1 MAIQLLSNSKKPK
14 LCGTTF
20 TLVDTAGVD
29 GERISL
35 LTSGDKVRNRDP
47 MEVEM
52 MRHTLKAAGD
62 ADLLKQDRVISG
74 SLEHVGLPHC

>member
-1 MAIQLLSNSKKPK
+1 M
-14 LCGTTF
+14 CGTTF
-20 TLVDTAGVD
+20 TLVDTAGVN
-29 GERISL
+29 GERVSL

-62 ADLLKQDRVISG
+62 ADLIFLLMMQKLVSRRIRMRRCDGCRQ
-74 SLEHVGLPHC
+74 LVGPIPI

>member
-1 MAIQLLSNSKKPK
+1 M
-14 LCGTTF
+14 CGTTF

-29 GERISL
+29 GERVSL

-52 MRHTLKAAGD
+52 MRQTLKAASD
-62 ADLLKQDRVISG
+62 ADLIFLLYDAK
-74 SLEHVGLPHC
+74 VGLTTD